1 MLSVK
6 SAVFGGLQNN
16 CYLITDKDTNK
27 SALVDCTEFSD
38 RMLDFIGNS
47 DLEYILLTHGHF
59 DHIGG
64 VSEISERFNAKVV
77 ISSIDAPM
85 LSSSKLSLAAF
96 CGAVHNNSSADITVE
111 DNDVIELG
119 NSEIYVIS
127 TPGHTSGSVCYMCDD
142 NLFTGDTMFFCSC
155 GRTDFPTGS
164 PVDMQKSL
172 NKLASLN
179 GDYKIFAGHDRQSTL
194 DFERKNNPYISR
206 K

>member
-38 RMLDFIGNS
+38 RMLDFIGNA